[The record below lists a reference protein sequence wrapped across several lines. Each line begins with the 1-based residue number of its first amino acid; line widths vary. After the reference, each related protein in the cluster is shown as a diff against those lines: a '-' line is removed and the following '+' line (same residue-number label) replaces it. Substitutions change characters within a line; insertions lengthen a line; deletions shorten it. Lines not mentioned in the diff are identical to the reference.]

1 MADVEIDT
9 NVKDFTNRINFGII
23 VCTSGTRPT
32 AVDGKTIYE
41 TDTDKLLIYNGA
53 SWVEITGGGVTDH
66 GALTGLTDDDHTQY
80 LLINGTREMTGT
92 LDMGANNVYLDSG
105 ILRMSDGTALSGSIG
120 FTTGVQNYIQ
130 RQLVSG
136 SDYTLLSDQDYMHT
150 WAILGTEKMHLSTAD
165 GLKLFTKINMNG
177 LKIEGV
183 LDPTANQEAATKKY
197 VDDNIGTS
205 DHSLLSNL
213 TWSTAGHTINTSI
226 DMNNNN
232 ITDLNELWF
241 NTSDPGIKFDTG
253 DFIWFDTSEDR
264 IYFEIASDN
273 ICYVRPT
280 GLHPDNTDTYYL
292 GSGSSYWKALYATSL
307 VVDVGAYI
315 TSDVSANMELHVA
328 TGKTVKIVVG

>member
-1 MADVEIDT
+1 MVDVEIDT
-9 NVKDFTNRINFGII
+9 NVKDFTNRNNFGII
-23 VCTSGTRPT
+23 VCTSGTRPN
-32 AVDGKTIYE
+32 AVDGKAIYE

-53 SWVEITGGGVTDH
+53 TWAEITGGGVTDH
-66 GALTGLTDDDHTQY
+66 GALTGLADDDHTQY
-80 LLINGTREMTGT
+80 LLIDGTREMTGT

-105 ILRMSDGTALSGSIG
+105 VLRMSDGTGLSGSIG

-130 RQLVSG
+130 RQLISG

-177 LKIEGV
+177 LKIEGI

-197 VDDNIGTS
+197 VDDTTGVT

-213 TWSTAGHTINTSI
+213 TWSTAGHTINTTV

-232 ITDLNELWF
+232 ITDINELWF

-264 IYFEIASDN
+264 IYFEIGSVN
-273 ICYVRPT
+273 ICYLRST
-280 GLHPDNTDTYYL
+280 GIHPVLDDTYYL
-292 GSGSSYWKALYATSL
+292 GSGSAYWAGLYADA
-307 VVDVGAYI
+307 VVVEDGTYMRGDG
-315 TSDVSANMELHVA
+315 SGNMELHVA
-328 TGKTVKIVVG
+328 TEKTVKIVVG